1 VSKMSNQL
9 ILIPSTVK
17 PHDVERNSLKQ
28 AAPVPFIKPLDNQPV
43 TKEHK
48 VKISTSSDSTT
59 AEYLYPF
66 QGGTGEDYLL
76 HRILLEDLINKMNL
90 QDTYN
95 GYEKEMKNV
104 VDDLEEHDRSKP
116 SEAEWT
122 DVVATSTNASPST
135 EDTSPSSVAGGGQ
148 KSDDKDKETAKQL
161 FPHQTKGEKWEAR
174 RLTLTDR
181 RRIIQSDMHKILVE
195 VFDLVELLLCEEMK
209 VAWLQLKNQVCYS
222 PYKDD
227 SGVEH
232 TEHRGLTWE
241 SLDLCERQWMLS
253 VFDKDAAEK
262 QRMYMQYYLLYSS
275 KVSIRQFIQR
285 IEQLNGYL
293 PKMPCMADDKT
304 LSRRV
309 PRMSKAFNEVEL
321 CNMILHMF
329 PRTYED
335 HYTLTHPNDPVPIDL
350 SRLRESLE
358 SIQKVVEAAKKNK
371 SHDSSTPAA
380 DTNNKSKGQRKR
392 GKSTDG
398 KGGSS
403 SKRRRGRHCALC
415 EEHGGYS
422 STHNTED
429 CKKWTADGKP
439 NPSWKKKGTK
449 TDGDNRSR
457 DKSRSSDHGT
467 KRSFAQ
473 LQESVQHLTNIVAKH
488 HIGQK
493 RKRHHSAKRYR
504 SDSSESSYSSS

>member
-1 VSKMSNQL
+1 MLLCN
-9 ILIPSTVK
+9 
-17 PHDVERNSLKQ
+17 
-28 AAPVPFIKPLDNQPV
+28 FIY
-43 TKEHK
+43 T
-48 VKISTSSDSTT
+48 
-59 AEYLYPF
+59 
-66 QGGTGEDYLL
+66 
-76 HRILLEDLINKMNL
+76 
-90 QDTYN
+90 
-95 GYEKEMKNV
+95 
-104 VDDLEEHDRSKP
+104 
-116 SEAEWT
+116 
-122 DVVATSTNASPST
+122 SPST

-148 KSDDKDKETAKQL
+148 KSNDKDKETAKQL

-174 RLTLTDR
+174 RLTLADR

-321 CNMILHMF
+321 CNMILHM
-329 PRTYED
+329 
-335 HYTLTHPNDPVPIDL
+335 
-350 SRLRESLE
+350 
-358 SIQKVVEAAKKNK
+358 
-371 SHDSSTPAA
+371 
-380 DTNNKSKGQRKR
+380 
-392 GKSTDG
+392 
-398 KGGSS
+398 
-403 SKRRRGRHCALC
+403 
-415 EEHGGYS
+415 
-422 STHNTED
+422 
-429 CKKWTADGKP
+429 
-439 NPSWKKKGTK
+439 
-449 TDGDNRSR
+449 
-457 DKSRSSDHGT
+457 
-467 KRSFAQ
+467 
-473 LQESVQHLTNIVAKH
+473 
-488 HIGQK
+488 
-493 RKRHHSAKRYR
+493 
-504 SDSSESSYSSS
+504 